1 MLFIDNNVCQH
12 LSQRCAGTRKLNGKT
27 MARISALSHDC
38 FLQDVV
44 VYPYFGLTELCVNR
58 VTGEVDRAKYL
69 SFGESVRSTLERNS
83 VKVAEPSQEPE
94 DFMEEYKGLHNLLY
108 VHLLKIKT
116 IEHNGLGK
124 QQALRNISEYVNWSE
139 EMECH
144 SGYPSQVAYALFGGE
159 PKARKVIKVERERI
173 HCRQYGVR
181 LGICCTFSLCR
192 MLSLLMLQTSMPSS
206 QQTMRRCPS
215 SAPAC
220 SFGGAFF
227 DGKKVHTSFGGITF
241 DFPHFRDHIEELH
254 ELHSD
259 VKLKQIPRL
268 AKRRDVSRREEE
280 RLLAE
285 KMKLEAMV
293 QELYTR

>member
-1 MLFIDNNVCQH
+1 
-12 LSQRCAGTRKLNGKT
+12 
-27 MARISALSHDC
+27 
-38 FLQDVV
+38 
-44 VYPYFGLTELCVNR
+44 
-58 VTGEVDRAKYL
+58 
-69 SFGESVRSTLERNS
+69 
-83 VKVAEPSQEPE
+83 
-94 DFMEEYKGLHNLLY
+94 MEEYKGLHNLLY

-159 PKARKVIKVERERI
+159 PKARKVIKVERGKDPLQAVWGAAWDMLYLFIVQNVVSAYAPDFNAIFATNDEA
-173 HCRQYGVR
+173 
-181 LGICCTFSLCR
+181 
-192 MLSLLMLQTSMPSS
+192 LSLIGST
-206 QQTMRRCPS
+206 
-215 SAPAC
+215 C